1 MTVFL
6 DTNVIAYRF
15 DERDPVKRERA
26 WAVIDRSKARPWVST
41 QVLIELHNVLVR
53 HLGYG
58 REEAQEI
65 VESNGYHVQP
75 TDAALVYDAVATA
88 SRHQLRI
95 YDAMILEAA
104 VRAGCSEL
112 WTEDFADGATLR
124 GVRIVNPFADS
135 QT

>member
-15 DERDPVKRERA
+15 DDRDPAKRDRA
-26 WAVIDRSKARPWVST
+26 LALIDGSSSRPWIST

-53 HLGYG
+53 HLRYT
-58 REEAQEI
+58 REEAREI

-75 TDAALVYDAVATA
+75 ADLGLVYDAVATA
-88 SRHQLRI
+88 SRHQMRV

-104 VRAGCSEL
+104 VRAGCDEL
-112 WTEDFADGATLR
+112 WTEDLSTGATLR
-124 GVRIVNPFADS
+124 GIRIINPFAD
-135 QT
+135 